1 MRLSIDS
8 TQCRFCTDVRVRWAD
23 TDAGGIA
30 YNGVYLTWL
39 EVARV
44 EYFRTLAAFH
54 RHVPIDDPLVQDR
67 LLELYPLDFALAS
80 CAIEWKSPLRVDNRV
95 RLWMRI
101 SRIGNKSLDQQ
112 YVLTRVS
119 DGLLVAVAESTTVHL
134 DNATMGAKRLPRAMV
149 EDIERFEEAL
159 RAGPIEL
166 PLTRTGVRQAQDA
179 K

>member
-8 TQCRFCTDVRVRWAD
+8 TQCRFGTDVRVRWAD

-44 EYFRTLAAFH
+44 EYFRALAAFH
-54 RHVPIDDPLVQDR
+54 RNVPIDDPMVQDR

-80 CAIEWKSPLRVDNRV
+80 CSIEWRSPLRVDNRL
-95 RLWMRI
+95 RLWMRT

-119 DGLLVAVAESTTVHL
+119 DGQLVALAESTTVHI
-134 DNATMGAKRLPRAMV
+134 DKTMAATELPRAMV
-149 EDIERFEEAL
+149 EDIEGFEEAL
-159 RAGPIEL
+159 RAGRISL
-166 PLTRTGVRQAQDA
+166 SLTRAGGMDDQPA